1 MWLIRDRAIKFL
13 ILQLESQ
20 PSLKTLKT
28 QHTERLERDAVRH
41 PWNIIIFLD
50 NKQEILAGHN

>member
-28 QHTERLERDAVRH
+28 QHRERLERDAVRH
-41 PWNIIIFLD
+41 P
-50 NKQEILAGHN
+50 